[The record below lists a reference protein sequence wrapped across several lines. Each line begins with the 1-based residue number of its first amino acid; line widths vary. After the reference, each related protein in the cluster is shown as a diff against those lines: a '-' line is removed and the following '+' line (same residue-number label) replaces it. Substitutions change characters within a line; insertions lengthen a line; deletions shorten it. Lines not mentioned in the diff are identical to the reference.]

1 MNSSITNFLAGIGS
15 VLSVMPVGEVSYISV
30 SKKSDAM
37 KIAEDWNRVGKNMQL
52 GMKKVSDEQNEK
64 VRNKAG

>member
-1 MNSSITNFLAGIGS
+1 MNSPITNFLTGSGS

-37 KIAEDWNRVGKNMQL
+37 KIAEDWKHVGKGMQL
-52 GMKKVSDEQNEK
+52 GMKTVSDEQNEK
-64 VRNKAG
+64 NRNKAK